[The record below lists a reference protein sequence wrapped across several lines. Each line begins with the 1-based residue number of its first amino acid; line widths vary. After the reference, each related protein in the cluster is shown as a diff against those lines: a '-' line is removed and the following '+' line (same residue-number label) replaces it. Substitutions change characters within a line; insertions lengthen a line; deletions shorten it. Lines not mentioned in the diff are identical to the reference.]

1 MAKQRQGTL
10 ELKFI
15 FLLLAIIFCDISSVS
30 HVDDC
35 HPVPQQRPGNDHKF
49 FMEKFLQSPGLEK
62 R

>member
-15 FLLLAIIFCDISSVS
+15 FLLLAIIFVIFLLFPMLMIAIQSLSSG
-30 HVDDC
+30 
-35 HPVPQQRPGNDHKF
+35 QGMTTN